1 VNGRR
6 GGYMARI
13 LVVDDSK
20 TQIQALTKL
29 LSKHGYEVLFAE
41 DGSNAVDSAKTDLP
55 DLILMDVVMPG
66 LNGFQAT
73 RQITKNEITSHIPVI
88 MISSKDQETDK
99 VWAKRQGARD
109 FIVKPAEED
118 ELIDKI
124 EALLDS

>member
-1 VNGRR
+1 
-6 GGYMARI
+6 MARI